1 MVLPDAHAGRAE
13 HRRPHRLLAR
23 RRGEAVSG
31 TDGDDTI
38 VQRDVARGLLGPQK
52 SLPAYLFYDAA
63 GSELYEQITTLP
75 EYYPTRAERS
85 IFATQA
91 ADIVAAAALGSP
103 DPLNVIELG
112 AGTATKTQLLLEA
125 LVERQGACDFLAI
138 DVSSSALGEAVARL
152 GREAPRVR
160 VRPLVAHHEEAMA
173 EIERVAP
180 RQLALFIGSSIG
192 NYTDEE
198 ATRLLRQLRLSLR
211 PGAAF
216 LLGTDLR
223 KSPERMVPAYDDA
236 QGVTAAFNL
245 NLLVRLNR
253 ELGADFDPAAF
264 RHVALWNPERS
275 RIEMHLESRRAQD
288 VQLPAL
294 HTRVHF
300 GAGERIH
307 TESSV
312 KYDEAHVDRLLAAE
326 ARGRE
331 RTF

>member
-1 MVLPDAHAGRAE
+1 
-13 HRRPHRLLAR
+13 
-23 RRGEAVSG
+23 VSG
-31 TDGDDTI
+31 SDGADTA
-38 VQRDVARGLLGPQK
+38 VQRDVARGLLAPHK
-52 SLPAYLFYDAA
+52 SLPAYLFYDAE
-63 GSELYEQITTLP
+63 GSRLYEQITVLP

-91 ADIVAAAALGSP
+91 DAIVTAAAAGSP

-125 LVERQGACDFLAI
+125 IAARQGHCDFLAI
-138 DVSSSALGEAVARL
+138 DVSSSALGEAAARL

-160 VRPLVAHHEEAMA
+160 VRSLVAHHEEAMSDIRA
-173 EIERVAP
+173 VAP

-198 ATRLLRQLRLSLR
+198 AARLLHRLRLSLR

-223 KSPERMVPAYDDA
+223 KSPARMVPAYDDA

-264 RHVALWNPERS
+264 RHVALWNPHHS

-288 VQLPAL
+288 VQIPAL
-294 HTRVHF
+294 HARVHF
-300 GAGERIH
+300 EAGERIH

-312 KYDEAHVDRLLAAE
+312 KYDEAHVDRLLAAAGFRRE
-326 ARGRE
+326 GTFVDDEGLFAVHLARA
-331 RTF
+331 